1 MSTIQCKQKKTDTI
15 LPPSQAIWVSIDLRV
30 ITITRAEAAAM
41 EAYKE
46 AAMEAYKEAAME
58 ALKMVTEY
66 MELLMLFL

>member
-1 MSTIQCKQKKTDTI
+1 MVSTIQCKQKKTDTI

-46 AAMEAYKEAAME
+46 AAMEA
-58 ALKMVTEY
+58 LKMVTEY